1 MIEKELREF
10 LLSKGVSDVGFSYI
24 DNADTGELKYAVSIV
39 VRLSDAIVDEI
50 TLTVNEVSSKV
61 SNEEKQSAMVIEFY
75 DDEIYTYGSKTLAGD
90 MVTKLGAEV
99 LNPEGGNI
107 GAGDLIKLNPDCI
120 FVSYMD
126 MGDENIPVEEVNI

>member
-1 MIEKELREF
+1 
-10 LLSKGVSDVGFSYI
+10 
-24 DNADTGELKYAVSIV
+24 
-39 VRLSDAIVDEI
+39 
-50 TLTVNEVSSKV
+50 
-61 SNEEKQSAMVIEFY
+61 MVIEFY

>member
-1 MIEKELREF
+1 MLALGLEDRIVAAAVLDHDVKDEYKEAFSKVNYLEEF
-10 LLSKGVSDVGFSYI
+10 
-24 DNADTGELKYAVSIV
+24 
-39 VRLSDAIVDEI
+39 
-50 TLTVNEVSSKV
+50 TVNEVSSKV